1 MHNYIKSPVFLFSL
15 LCIFTLNTF
24 ARVTP
29 NSLFTNNMVLQQG
42 VKVPVW
48 GKANDNEQV
57 AIEFCGQKVTT
68 VAKDGKWFILLDP
81 LTSGGP
87 FEMLIK
93 GDNTIK
99 ITNILVGE
107 VWICSGQSNMAR
119 TLGLHPVQ
127 KPIINYQKE
136 VADAANYPQIRQF
149 AVPLKASANKLGDV
163 NGKWVVC
170 DTNTVKSFS
179 SVGFFFARALT
190 QKLKNVPVGLLF
202 SAWGGTPA
210 EKWTSRGALEGNDEL
225 KSIVADYE
233 KSILDY
239 PAAVEKFKL
248 NKDSLLEKWRVDSLR
263 AIAKKYNLP
272 AYLRPKTPLRPE
284 FTGDCG
290 GLFNAMISPL
300 IPFAIKGVIWY
311 QGENNVSKPKQ
322 YQTLFPVMITDWRKQ
337 WNMGD
342 FPFLFVQ
349 VAPFKN
355 LTPEIREAQ
364 LLSWKKTANT
374 AMTVIVD
381 YGDAN
386 DIHPANKKPVGER
399 LALSAQALAY
409 KQKVAY
415 SGPIYSSMEV
425 KGNTIILSFEHVN
438 KGLVMKGETLT
449 DFVMA
454 GADKKFVP
462 AKAIISG
469 DKVIVS
475 AEGITNPVAV
485 RMGWANVPNVNLF
498 NKDGLP
504 ASPFRTDIQD

>member
-1 MHNYIKSPVFLFSL
+1 MGY
-15 LCIFTLNTF
+15 
-24 ARVTP
+24 
-29 NSLFTNNMVLQQG
+29 
-42 VKVPVW
+42 
-48 GKANDNEQV
+48 
-57 AIEFCGQKVTT
+57 
-68 VAKDGKWFILLDP
+68 
-81 LTSGGP
+81 
-87 FEMLIK
+87 
-93 GDNTIK
+93 
-99 ITNILVGE
+99 
-107 VWICSGQSNMAR
+107 
-119 TLGLHPVQ
+119 
-127 KPIINYQKE
+127 
-136 VADAANYPQIRQF
+136 
-149 AVPLKASANKLGDV
+149 
-163 NGKWVVC
+163 
-170 DTNTVKSFS
+170 
-179 SVGFFFARALT
+179 FFARSLS
-190 QKLKNVPVGLLF
+190 KNFKNVPIGLLF

-210 EKWTSRGALEGNDEL
+210 EKWTSRAALEGNDEL

-248 NKDSLLEKWRVDSLR
+248 DKDSLLEKWRADSLR
-263 AIAKKYNLP
+263 AIVKKYNLP

-386 DIHPANKKPVGER
+386 DIHPNNKKPVGER
-399 LALSAQALAY
+399 LALSAEALAY
-409 KQKVAY
+409 NQKVAY

-425 KGNTIILSFEHVN
+425 KGNTIILSFDYVN
-438 KGLVMKGETLT
+438 KGLVVKGETLT
-449 DFVMA
+449 DFVIA
-454 GADKKFVP
+454 GSDKKFVP
-462 AKAIISG
+462 AKAIISA

-504 ASPFRTDIQD
+504 ASPFRTDIE